1 MGSYLLLLRQGGVWG
16 VNNEAVL
23 GVGRQ
28 EHEYH
33 VQILSQRGAAQLIAD
48 DVLGVVEDLKVW
60 PAAGVLRRFWSGS
73 SRGLAVHAGA
83 PILVVDPDRP
93 PPTLMLE
100 ESLKESIAE
109 SSVEEGEDS
118 SGEGEA
124 SDETVH

>member
-1 MGSYLLLLRQGGVWG
+1 MRPTRVGSYLLLLRKGGVWG
-16 VNNEAVL
+16 VSNEAVL

-33 VQILSQRGAAQLIAD
+33 VQILSRSGAAQLVAD

-73 SRGLAVHAGA
+73 SRGMAVHAGA

-100 ESLKESIAE
+100 ESLKESTEE
-109 SSVEEGEDS
+109 SSAE
-118 SGEGEA
+118 EGEA